1 MGGGLAPAGHHDQ
14 VGAAFGP
21 LDDGLLGVIRH
32 DDVGV
37 DPHAHGLAELARLG
51 DDVLADLD
59 RMLDRLVAAHPLF
72 VLGPAHHVDEV
83 DLGLALGR
91 HGEGHLGR
99 VAVGIGA

>member
-14 VGAAFGP
+14 VGAALGP
-21 LDDGLLGVIRH
+21 LDDGLLGVVGH

-59 RMLDRLVAAHPLF
+59 RMPDRFAAPILCSCWARLTTWTRSIS
-72 VLGPAHHVDEV
+72 VSPCDAM
-83 DLGLALGR
+83 AK
-91 HGEGHLGR
+91 
-99 VAVGIGA
+99 ATSAA